1 QKRRRIL
8 GEPRGDCGAGS
19 AWGCREQK
27 CGECGKSLGLNSGSS
42 LGSNLGSNPAGNL
55 KDQGTQTGEKPYP
68 CPECGKSFGQ
78 NSALAKHRRMHTG
91 E

>member
-1 QKRRRIL
+1 
-8 GEPRGDCGAGS
+8 E
-19 AWGCREQK
+19 REK
-27 CGECGKSLGLNSGSS
+27 CGECGRS
-42 LGSNLGSNPAGNL
+42 LGSDSGPSTVR
-55 KDQGTQTGEKPYP
+55 DQGTQTGEKTFG

>member
-1 QKRRRIL
+1 QKRCRIS
-8 GEPRGDCGAGS
+8 GA
-19 AWGCREQK
+19 AWEEK
-27 CGECGKSLGLNSGSS
+27 CGECGKNSGLGSS
-42 LGSNLGSNPAGNL
+42 LGSNL
-55 KDQGTQTGEKPYP
+55 KDQGTQTGEKPYA

>member
-1 QKRRRIL
+1 R
-8 GEPRGDCGAGS
+8 EP
-19 AWGCREQK
+19 
-27 CGECGKSLGLNSGSS
+27 CGECGKTGKKGGRNFQKCCRVSAERRCGECGKDLGSGSI
-42 LGSNLGSNPAGNL
+42 LGSNLGSNL
-55 KDQGTQTGEKPYP
+55 KDQGTQTGEKPYA